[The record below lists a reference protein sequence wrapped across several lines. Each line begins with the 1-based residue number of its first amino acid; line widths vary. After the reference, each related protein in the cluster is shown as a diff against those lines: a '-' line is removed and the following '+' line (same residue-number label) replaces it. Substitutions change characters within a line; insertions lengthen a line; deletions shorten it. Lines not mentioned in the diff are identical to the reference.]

1 MQLISQNPTDEDF
14 IQDPY
19 KFYKNFVSTDGLY
32 YWNEY
37 NMPAVFDPA
46 GQELLFKDKR
56 FGREKL
62 KNQSNN
68 HEKHL
73 KAFYHVESNSMLELE
88 PPKHTRLRGLVL
100 RAFTTRKINTI
111 QPEIAALSYKLLDDL
126 KSNNVDILKGFATQL
141 PVIVIARL
149 LLTNVKDSKKLS
161 AKKREEIFSMVE
173 ENNIE
178 YSFNESSNTFI
189 DQFGIKNANEKVL
202 TDSISDIYTGN
213 EIVYVDHFKIND
225 FKSISVVRG
234 EDNCRA
240 IALASIIAKV
250 LRDNLMVK
258 FSEKY
263 PEYSFEKNKG
273 YGTKDHREAISKYG
287 LSNIHRKSFSL
298 KPI

>member
-1 MQLISQNPTDEDF
+1 MIED
-14 IQDPY
+14 
-19 KFYKNFVSTDGLY
+19 KVWS
-32 YWNEY
+32 E
-37 NMPAVFDPA
+37 DPA
-46 GQELLFKDKR
+46 KYIIGADEV
-56 FGREKL
+56 GRG
-62 KNQSNN
+62 SF
-68 HEKHL
+68 
-73 KAFYHVESNSMLELE
+73 AGPICAAAV
-88 PPKHTRLRGLVL
+88 
-100 RAFTTRKINTI
+100 KINYSHL
-111 QPEIAALSYKLLDDL
+111 A
-126 KSNNVDILKGFATQL
+126 
-141 PVIVIARL
+141 

-178 YSFNESSNTFI
+178 YSFNESSNNFI

-202 TDSISDIYTGN
+202 SDSISDIYTGN

-250 LRDNLMVK
+250 LRDDLMIK

>member
-1 MQLISQNPTDEDF
+1 MIED
-14 IQDPY
+14 
-19 KFYKNFVSTDGLY
+19 KVWS
-32 YWNEY
+32 E
-37 NMPAVFDPA
+37 DPA
-46 GQELLFKDKR
+46 KYIIGADEV
-56 FGREKL
+56 GRG
-62 KNQSNN
+62 SF
-68 HEKHL
+68 
-73 KAFYHVESNSMLELE
+73 AGPICAAAV
-88 PPKHTRLRGLVL
+88 
-100 RAFTTRKINTI
+100 KINYSH
-111 QPEIAALSYKLLDDL
+111 LS
-126 KSNNVDILKGFATQL
+126 
-141 PVIVIARL
+141 

-250 LRDNLMVK
+250 LRDNLMIK

>member
-1 MQLISQNPTDEDF
+1 MIED
-14 IQDPY
+14 
-19 KFYKNFVSTDGLY
+19 KVWS
-32 YWNEY
+32 E
-37 NMPAVFDPA
+37 DPA
-46 GQELLFKDKR
+46 KYIIGADEV
-56 FGREKL
+56 GRG
-62 KNQSNN
+62 SF
-68 HEKHL
+68 
-73 KAFYHVESNSMLELE
+73 AGPICAAAV
-88 PPKHTRLRGLVL
+88 
-100 RAFTTRKINTI
+100 KINYSHL
-111 QPEIAALSYKLLDDL
+111 A
-126 KSNNVDILKGFATQL
+126 
-141 PVIVIARL
+141 

-250 LRDNLMVK
+250 LRDNLMIK

-287 LSNIHRKSFSL
+287 LSNIHIKSFSL

>member
-1 MQLISQNPTDEDF
+1 MIEDKVWSENPNKYIIGADEVGRGSF
-14 IQDPY
+14 AGPICAA
-19 KFYKNFVSTDGLY
+19 
-32 YWNEY
+32 
-37 NMPAVFDPA
+37 AV
-46 GQELLFKDKR
+46 
-56 FGREKL
+56 
-62 KNQSNN
+62 
-68 HEKHL
+68 
-73 KAFYHVESNSMLELE
+73 
-88 PPKHTRLRGLVL
+88 
-100 RAFTTRKINTI
+100 KINYSHL
-111 QPEIAALSYKLLDDL
+111 E
-126 KSNNVDILKGFATQL
+126 
-141 PVIVIARL
+141 

-161 AKKREEIFSMVE
+161 AKKREEIFSTVQ
-173 ENNIE
+173 ENKIE

-250 LRDNLMVK
+250 LRDNLMIK

>member
-1 MQLISQNPTDEDF
+1 MIEDKVWSEDPTKYIIGADEVGRGSF
-14 IQDPY
+14 AGPICAA
-19 KFYKNFVSTDGLY
+19 
-32 YWNEY
+32 
-37 NMPAVFDPA
+37 AV
-46 GQELLFKDKR
+46 
-56 FGREKL
+56 
-62 KNQSNN
+62 
-68 HEKHL
+68 
-73 KAFYHVESNSMLELE
+73 
-88 PPKHTRLRGLVL
+88 
-100 RAFTTRKINTI
+100 KINYSHL
-111 QPEIAALSYKLLDDL
+111 A
-126 KSNNVDILKGFATQL
+126 
-141 PVIVIARL
+141 

-189 DQFGIKNANEKVL
+189 DQFGIKYANEKVL

>member
-1 MQLISQNPTDEDF
+1 MIEDRVWSEDPNKYIIGADEVGRGSF
-14 IQDPY
+14 AGPICAA
-19 KFYKNFVSTDGLY
+19 
-32 YWNEY
+32 
-37 NMPAVFDPA
+37 AV
-46 GQELLFKDKR
+46 
-56 FGREKL
+56 
-62 KNQSNN
+62 
-68 HEKHL
+68 
-73 KAFYHVESNSMLELE
+73 
-88 PPKHTRLRGLVL
+88 
-100 RAFTTRKINTI
+100 KINYSHL
-111 QPEIAALSYKLLDDL
+111 A
-126 KSNNVDILKGFATQL
+126 
-141 PVIVIARL
+141 

-178 YSFNESSNTFI
+178 YSFNESSNRFI

-250 LRDNLMVK
+250 LRDNLMIK

>member
-1 MQLISQNPTDEDF
+1 MIEDKVWSEDPNKYIIGADEVGRGSF
-14 IQDPY
+14 AGPICAA
-19 KFYKNFVSTDGLY
+19 
-32 YWNEY
+32 
-37 NMPAVFDPA
+37 AV
-46 GQELLFKDKR
+46 
-56 FGREKL
+56 
-62 KNQSNN
+62 
-68 HEKHL
+68 
-73 KAFYHVESNSMLELE
+73 
-88 PPKHTRLRGLVL
+88 
-100 RAFTTRKINTI
+100 KINYSHL
-111 QPEIAALSYKLLDDL
+111 E
-126 KSNNVDILKGFATQL
+126 
-141 PVIVIARL
+141 

-161 AKKREEIFSMVE
+161 PKKREEIFSMVE

-240 IALASIIAKV
+240 IALASIVAKV
-250 LRDNLMVK
+250 IRDNLMIK

>member
-1 MQLISQNPTDEDF
+1 MIED
-14 IQDPY
+14 
-19 KFYKNFVSTDGLY
+19 KVWS
-32 YWNEY
+32 E
-37 NMPAVFDPA
+37 DPA
-46 GQELLFKDKR
+46 KYIIGADEV
-56 FGREKL
+56 GRG
-62 KNQSNN
+62 SF
-68 HEKHL
+68 
-73 KAFYHVESNSMLELE
+73 AGPICAAAV
-88 PPKHTRLRGLVL
+88 
-100 RAFTTRKINTI
+100 KINFSH
-111 QPEIAALSYKLLDDL
+111 LS
-126 KSNNVDILKGFATQL
+126 
-141 PVIVIARL
+141 

-213 EIVYVDHFKIND
+213 EVVYVDHFKIND

-250 LRDNLMVK
+250 LRDNLMIK

>member
-1 MQLISQNPTDEDF
+1 MIED
-14 IQDPY
+14 
-19 KFYKNFVSTDGLY
+19 KVWS
-32 YWNEY
+32 E
-37 NMPAVFDPA
+37 DPA
-46 GQELLFKDKR
+46 KYIIGADEV
-56 FGREKL
+56 GRG
-62 KNQSNN
+62 SF
-68 HEKHL
+68 
-73 KAFYHVESNSMLELE
+73 AGPICAAAV
-88 PPKHTRLRGLVL
+88 
-100 RAFTTRKINTI
+100 KINYSHL
-111 QPEIAALSYKLLDDL
+111 A
-126 KSNNVDILKGFATQL
+126 
-141 PVIVIARL
+141 

-202 TDSISDIYTGN
+202 TDSIPGIYTGN

-250 LRDNLMVK
+250 LRDNLMIK

>member
-1 MQLISQNPTDEDF
+1 MIED
-14 IQDPY
+14 
-19 KFYKNFVSTDGLY
+19 KVWS
-32 YWNEY
+32 E
-37 NMPAVFDPA
+37 DPA
-46 GQELLFKDKR
+46 KYIIGADEV
-56 FGREKL
+56 GRG
-62 KNQSNN
+62 SF
-68 HEKHL
+68 
-73 KAFYHVESNSMLELE
+73 AGPICAAAV
-88 PPKHTRLRGLVL
+88 
-100 RAFTTRKINTI
+100 KINYSHL
-111 QPEIAALSYKLLDDL
+111 A
-126 KSNNVDILKGFATQL
+126 
-141 PVIVIARL
+141 

-173 ENNIE
+173 KNNIE

-250 LRDNLMVK
+250 LRDNLMIK

>member
-1 MQLISQNPTDEDF
+1 MIED
-14 IQDPY
+14 
-19 KFYKNFVSTDGLY
+19 KVWS
-32 YWNEY
+32 E
-37 NMPAVFDPA
+37 DPA
-46 GQELLFKDKR
+46 KYIIGADEV
-56 FGREKL
+56 GRG
-62 KNQSNN
+62 SF
-68 HEKHL
+68 
-73 KAFYHVESNSMLELE
+73 AGPICAAAV
-88 PPKHTRLRGLVL
+88 
-100 RAFTTRKINTI
+100 KINYSH
-111 QPEIAALSYKLLDDL
+111 LS
-126 KSNNVDILKGFATQL
+126 
-141 PVIVIARL
+141 

-213 EIVYVDHFKIND
+213 EIVYVDHFKITD

-240 IALASIIAKV
+240 IALASIVAKV
-250 LRDNLMVK
+250 LRDNLMIK

>member
-1 MQLISQNPTDEDF
+1 MIED
-14 IQDPY
+14 
-19 KFYKNFVSTDGLY
+19 KVWS
-32 YWNEY
+32 E
-37 NMPAVFDPA
+37 DPA
-46 GQELLFKDKR
+46 KYIIGADEV
-56 FGREKL
+56 GRG
-62 KNQSNN
+62 SF
-68 HEKHL
+68 
-73 KAFYHVESNSMLELE
+73 AGPICAAAV
-88 PPKHTRLRGLVL
+88 
-100 RAFTTRKINTI
+100 KINYSHLT
-111 QPEIAALSYKLLDDL
+111 
-126 KSNNVDILKGFATQL
+126 
-141 PVIVIARL
+141 

-250 LRDNLMVK
+250 LRDNLMIK

>member
-1 MQLISQNPTDEDF
+1 MIED
-14 IQDPY
+14 
-19 KFYKNFVSTDGLY
+19 KVWS
-32 YWNEY
+32 E
-37 NMPAVFDPA
+37 DPA
-46 GQELLFKDKR
+46 KYIIGADEV
-56 FGREKL
+56 GRG
-62 KNQSNN
+62 SF
-68 HEKHL
+68 
-73 KAFYHVESNSMLELE
+73 AGPICAAAV
-88 PPKHTRLRGLVL
+88 
-100 RAFTTRKINTI
+100 KINYSHL
-111 QPEIAALSYKLLDDL
+111 A
-126 KSNNVDILKGFATQL
+126 
-141 PVIVIARL
+141 

-161 AKKREEIFSMVE
+161 AKKREEIFLMVE

-250 LRDNLMVK
+250 LRDNLMIK

>member
-1 MQLISQNPTDEDF
+1 MIED
-14 IQDPY
+14 
-19 KFYKNFVSTDGLY
+19 KVWS
-32 YWNEY
+32 E
-37 NMPAVFDPA
+37 DPA
-46 GQELLFKDKR
+46 KYIIGADEV
-56 FGREKL
+56 GRG
-62 KNQSNN
+62 SF
-68 HEKHL
+68 
-73 KAFYHVESNSMLELE
+73 AGPICAAAV
-88 PPKHTRLRGLVL
+88 
-100 RAFTTRKINTI
+100 KINYSHL
-111 QPEIAALSYKLLDDL
+111 E
-126 KSNNVDILKGFATQL
+126 
-141 PVIVIARL
+141 

-178 YSFNESSNTFI
+178 YSFNESSNNFI

>member
-1 MQLISQNPTDEDF
+1 MIED
-14 IQDPY
+14 
-19 KFYKNFVSTDGLY
+19 KVWS
-32 YWNEY
+32 E
-37 NMPAVFDPA
+37 DPA
-46 GQELLFKDKR
+46 KYIIGADEV
-56 FGREKL
+56 GRG
-62 KNQSNN
+62 SF
-68 HEKHL
+68 
-73 KAFYHVESNSMLELE
+73 AGPICAAAV
-88 PPKHTRLRGLVL
+88 
-100 RAFTTRKINTI
+100 KINYSH
-111 QPEIAALSYKLLDDL
+111 L
-126 KSNNVDILKGFATQL
+126 G
-141 PVIVIARL
+141 

-178 YSFNESSNTFI
+178 YSFNESSNIFI

-202 TDSISDIYTGN
+202 TDSISGIYTGN

-250 LRDNLMVK
+250 LRDNLMIK

>member
-1 MQLISQNPTDEDF
+1 MIED
-14 IQDPY
+14 
-19 KFYKNFVSTDGLY
+19 KVWS
-32 YWNEY
+32 E
-37 NMPAVFDPA
+37 DPA
-46 GQELLFKDKR
+46 KYIIGADEV
-56 FGREKL
+56 GRG
-62 KNQSNN
+62 SF
-68 HEKHL
+68 
-73 KAFYHVESNSMLELE
+73 AGPICAAAV
-88 PPKHTRLRGLVL
+88 
-100 RAFTTRKINTI
+100 KINFSH
-111 QPEIAALSYKLLDDL
+111 LS
-126 KSNNVDILKGFATQL
+126 
-141 PVIVIARL
+141 

-213 EIVYVDHFKIND
+213 EIVYVDHFKIYD

-250 LRDNLMVK
+250 LRDNLMIK

>member
-1 MQLISQNPTDEDF
+1 MIED
-14 IQDPY
+14 
-19 KFYKNFVSTDGLY
+19 KVWS
-32 YWNEY
+32 E
-37 NMPAVFDPA
+37 DPA
-46 GQELLFKDKR
+46 KYIIGADEV
-56 FGREKL
+56 GRG
-62 KNQSNN
+62 SF
-68 HEKHL
+68 
-73 KAFYHVESNSMLELE
+73 AGPICAAAV
-88 PPKHTRLRGLVL
+88 
-100 RAFTTRKINTI
+100 KINYSHL
-111 QPEIAALSYKLLDDL
+111 A
-126 KSNNVDILKGFATQL
+126 
-141 PVIVIARL
+141 

-250 LRDNLMVK
+250 LRDNLMIK

-287 LSNIHRKSFSL
+287 LSKIHRKSFSL

>member
-1 MQLISQNPTDEDF
+1 MIED
-14 IQDPY
+14 
-19 KFYKNFVSTDGLY
+19 KVWS
-32 YWNEY
+32 E
-37 NMPAVFDPA
+37 DPA
-46 GQELLFKDKR
+46 KYIIGADEV
-56 FGREKL
+56 GRG
-62 KNQSNN
+62 SF
-68 HEKHL
+68 
-73 KAFYHVESNSMLELE
+73 AGPICAAAV
-88 PPKHTRLRGLVL
+88 
-100 RAFTTRKINTI
+100 KINYSHL
-111 QPEIAALSYKLLDDL
+111 A
-126 KSNNVDILKGFATQL
+126 
-141 PVIVIARL
+141 

-202 TDSISDIYTGN
+202 SDSISDIYTGN

-250 LRDNLMVK
+250 LRDNLMIK